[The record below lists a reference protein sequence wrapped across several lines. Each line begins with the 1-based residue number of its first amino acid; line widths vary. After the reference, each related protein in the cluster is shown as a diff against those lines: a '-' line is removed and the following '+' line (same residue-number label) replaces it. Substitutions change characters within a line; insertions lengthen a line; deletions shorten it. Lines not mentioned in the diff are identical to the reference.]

1 MSIYLGTCGRVAL
14 QRISLQGAKESI
26 VDPGDVN
33 ASRKRFSFDFDPGMF
48 ITGDQLEIA
57 NTTGGILSFVSTSGW
72 SDGVKKEGGKWFI
85 NVDELGGIRLYST
98 FGLALNGGEAN
109 AITLDPLGSSIPISV
124 VVANNRH
131 RVVGQLTSYELNTA
145 VEAIDYTALGEQFRS
160 QYSSLMSGSGR
171 FTAVWDYIDT
181 VGGGAWETSH
191 YLLQLALRTEI
202 GSEFR
207 AQMFLK
213 TTEQNPT
220 GNVATSDDEI
230 WYEITGV
237 ITQAAMQV
245 AAASIVEVTADFVT
259 TGPIQIRTQ
268 TVGIDAILQ
277 EDTGDIRL
285 EQDAAARLLQEPV

>member
-14 QRISLQGAKESI
+14 QRVSLQGAKESI

-48 ITGDQLEIA
+48 ITGDQLEI
-57 NTTGGILSFVSTSGW
+57 TRRTSGLLTFVSTSGW
-72 SDGVKKEGGKWFI
+72 SDGVRKNGGKWFI
-85 NVDELGGIRLYST
+85 NVDELGGIRLYTT
-98 FGLALNGGEAN
+98 FGDALSGSEAAAVALNTIAS
-109 AITLDPLGSSIPISV
+109 PVPISV
-124 VVANNRH
+124 VVANNKH

-145 VEAIDYTALGEQFRS
+145 VEAIDHTALGEQFRS

-171 FTAVWDYIDT
+171 FSAVWDYMDT
-181 VGGGAWETSH
+181 VGEGAWETAH
-191 YLLQLALRTEI
+191 YLLQLAVRTEI

-213 TTEQNPT
+213 TNEQNPT
-220 GNVATSDDEI
+220 GAASTLDDEI

-245 AAASIVEVTADFVT
+245 AATSIVEVTADFVT
-259 TGPIQIRTQ
+259 TGPIQIRAQ
-268 TVGIDAILQ
+268 TAASDAILQ

-285 EQDAAARLLQEPV
+285 EQDAAARLLQEPL